1 MESHRIEFENLKPAL
16 DAPSDGSPII
26 IAGPCGA
33 ESCEQVIETAEAL
46 AGAGIK
52 VFRCGLWKP
61 RT

>member
-33 ESCEQVIETAEAL
+33 ESREQVIETAEAL

-52 VFRCGLWKP
+52 VFRCGL
-61 RT
+61 